1 MSGTQN
7 LIGRFVTYII
17 DPAILII
24 FALGFLLFIWGLV
37 QFLTNVEGDRTEG
50 KNHMIYGIVGM
61 FIMVSVFGIITL
73 LDNTFSLGTFQGGPD
88 INRINNVTTGGN
100 FFGP

>member
-1 MSGTQN
+1 MNAASN

-17 DPAILII
+17 DPTILLI
-24 FALGFLLFIWGLV
+24 FAAGFFVFIWGLV
-37 QFLTNVEGDRTEG
+37 QFLANVEGDRNEG
-50 KNHMIYGIVGM
+50 KQHMIWGIVGM

-88 INRINNVTTGGN
+88 INRANNITTTGN